1 MNSET
6 AGLYDTC
13 SSHDHSKHDHSH
25 SNGGHTKVLIPSQA
39 LTEREKALDKFALA
53 ESTSSQPL
61 PLSLEFSRA
70 ELLYRHIERG
80 DTCDEDHDPVQHA
93 IDALRAFLRCSDL
106 ARQEGVLPSK
116 NENIDDVLT
125 ENLRYLLIE
134 YYIAILRSQRCA
146 PPMGPLRSKYL
157 REALLGLEVFA
168 NKAVAIGAATKSD
181 AGVLF
186 LDENSDGGSERTFS
200 APSSKEQSRSTK
212 IERYKRQQEA
222 KKKLLEL
229 QRIHDAEAAAG
240 IHRRLKNE
248 GTQGDELEAPD
259 GVGAARAIGVPDE
272 KTLREM
278 TLLNIAIA
286 VRTSADE
293 AQSITSELQLLA
305 HGEELSRKR
314 AEAAAAGAFE
324 GASSAL
330 RAGAPSSAEM
340 MLSLQNGRSGSYDNR
355 MRGGQDG
362 GRNGAENSQSYQSE
376 GGSNTPDAPRDQ
388 GGPPPWDLS
397 ISESRPGIEVQ
408 HIDPTFKVTKE
419 VIKANIFKH
428 GHNLPTQSLD
438 EWGEEVMEI
447 ARAREERHAE
457 QGKNR
462 VKTLDELHELGIED
476 DNELHEKATLRM
488 RGFEDWKDGVPRGSG
503 NIIGRNK

>member
-6 AGLYDTC
+6 AGLYETC
-13 SSHDHSKHDHSH
+13 SSHNHEKGHSSGRILKIFQEV
-25 SNGGHTKVLIPSQA
+25 TPV
-39 LTEREKALDKFALA
+39 TELDKSLEKFALA

-61 PLSLEFSRA
+61 PLSLEYSRA
-70 ELLYRHIERG
+70 ELLFRHIERG
-80 DTCDEDHDPVQHA
+80 DTCDEDHDPIRHA
-93 IDALRAFLRCSDL
+93 KDALQAFLRCSDL

-116 NENIDDVLT
+116 DENIDDILT
-125 ENLRYLLIE
+125 ENLRYILIE

-146 PPMGPLRSKYL
+146 PPMGPLRSKFL
-157 REALLGLEVFA
+157 KDASLGLEVFA
-168 NKAVAIGAATKSD
+168 NRAIAIGAASKND
-181 AGVLF
+181 AGALYN
-186 LDENSDGGSERTFS
+186 DENEEDHTS
-200 APSSKEQSRSTK
+200 SRSLSYSSSSREFSRASK

-229 QRIHDAEAAAG
+229 QKIHDAEAAAR
-240 IHRRLKNE
+240 IHRRLKND
-248 GTQGDELEAPD
+248 GTQGDELEIPD
-259 GVGAARAIGVPDE
+259 GVGASKALGVPDE

-278 TLLNIAIA
+278 TLLNITIA
-286 VRTSADE
+286 VRTAADE
-293 AQSITSELQLLA
+293 AQSIASELLLLA
-305 HGEELSRKR
+305 HGDELARKR
-314 AEAAAAGAFE
+314 AEATAEGAFE

-340 MLSLQNGRSGSYDNR
+340 ASTQTNNFLDRR
-355 MRGGQDG
+355 MRGGQYTNQNG
-362 GRNGAENSQSYQSE
+362 GRRQGQGDDSNRSNEGEYQ
-376 GGSNTPDAPRDQ
+376 D
-388 GGPPPWDLS
+388 GPPPWDLS

-419 VIKANIFKH
+419 TIKANIFKH

-457 QGKNR
+457 QGKTR
-462 VKTLDELHELGIED
+462 VKTLDELHELGFED
-476 DNELHEKATLRM
+476 DNELHDKATLRM

>member
-6 AGLYDTC
+6 AGLYETC
-13 SSHDHSKHDHSH
+13 TSSHDHSEHDHARRILVTPSV
-25 SNGGHTKVLIPSQA
+25 TKQQS
-39 LTEREKALDKFALA
+39 ERDQALDKFALA
-53 ESTSSQPL
+53 ESSSSQPL
-61 PLSLEFSRA
+61 PLSLEYSRA
-70 ELLYRHIERG
+70 ELLFRHIERG
-80 DTCDEDHDPVQHA
+80 DTCDEDHDPARHA
-93 IDALRAFLRCSDL
+93 LDALRAFLRCSEL

-116 NENIDDVLT
+116 NESIDDILT

-146 PPMGPLRSKYL
+146 PPLGPLRSKFL
-157 REALLGLEVFA
+157 REASLGLEVFA
-168 NKAVAIGAATKSD
+168 NRAIAIGAAVKSD
-181 AGVLF
+181 AGVLYI
-186 LDENSDGGSERTFS
+186 DENDEGL
-200 APSSKEQSRSTK
+200 PSRSLSSSSREQSRSTK

-229 QRIHDAEAAAG
+229 QRIHDAEAAAN

-248 GTQGDELEAPD
+248 GTQGDELETPD
-259 GVGAARAIGVPDE
+259 GVGAAGTLGVPDE

-293 AQSITSELQLLA
+293 AQSIASELQILA

-340 MLSLQNGRSGSYDNR
+340 AASSHYDNSGSYYDNR
-355 MRGGQDG
+355 MRGGPSGGGQRGGADMYQESNDG
-362 GRNGAENSQSYQSE
+362 QEEGREQ
-376 GGSNTPDAPRDQ
+376 T
-388 GGPPPWDLS
+388 GPPPWDLS

-419 VIKANIFKH
+419 TIKANIFKH

-457 QGKNR
+457 QGKSR
-462 VKTLDELHELGIED
+462 IKTLDELHELGVED